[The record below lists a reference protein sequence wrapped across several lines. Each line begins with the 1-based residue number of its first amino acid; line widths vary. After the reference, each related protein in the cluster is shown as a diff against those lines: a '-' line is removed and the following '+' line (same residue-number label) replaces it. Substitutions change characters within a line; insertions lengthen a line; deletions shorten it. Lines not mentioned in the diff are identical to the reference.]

1 MFVHL
6 QRPPRNEA
14 QIKAVLS
21 QRYAEEA
28 LAQEVEKEIQQQD
41 EALEQEA
48 DRMAKEAKAEF
59 KEKYDGDRK
68 NQYNEKV

>member
-6 QRPPRNEA
+6 QRPPKSEA
-14 QIKAVLS
+14 QIKAALS

-28 LAQEVEKEIQQQD
+28 LGQEVEKEMRQQD
-41 EALEQEA
+41 EALEREA

-59 KEKYDGDRK
+59 KEKYDGDGSK
-68 NQYNEKV
+68 EYNGKV